1 MVAYASLGC
10 GDLLAHPAVGAVAAE
25 VGRSPAQVLL
35 RWALQV
41 GAPGGRGRGK
51 EEDGEKDGS
60 LGAVLGGMLRADGRA
75 QVI

>member
-41 GAPGGRGRGK
+41 GDLRGGGGARGRGDGTW
-51 EEDGEKDGS
+51 EEDGGLEKCVWRHDG
-60 LGAVLGGMLRADGRA
+60 GR
-75 QVI
+75 